1 MVFFDGERMPFDRWL
16 RLCAQYRFDY
26 DPQTGQE
33 GNFRYIQPAEA
44 VELFGAAARYG
55 AVDVRTR

>member
-1 MVFFDGERMPFDRWL
+1 MPFDRWL